1 MLKWSSNFPGTD
13 NTVTLGQGR
22 EGWEN
27 YLLLEKMDEA
37 KGTTW
42 KQYAGS
48 NRLSCHCHR
57 VFSLQVPA
65 IYGVDTRMLTK
76 IIRDKVWPSSLAEC
90 VPLLISPRAWRTH
103 WSAEEESWP
112 PPLVIS
118 ISLSFPLLMW
128 FPGLNPGCPW
138 DPLTCS
144 GFIECLLCVD
154 YDDNKARHWN
164 SAHMTSLWWNRK
176 SVYRVCNSLT
186 KPESSTLKNAIPET
200 M

>member
-1 MLKWSSNFPGTD
+1 MLKWSSNFPRTD

-27 YLLLEKMDEA
+27 YLLLEKIDEA
-37 KGTTW
+37 KSTTW

-76 IIRDKVWPSSLAEC
+76 IIRDKVWSSSLAEC

-103 WSAEEESWP
+103 WSAEEESWSAP
-112 PPLVIS
+112 SCHFYVTVLHSSGVVPRTESWVPLRS
-118 ISLSFPLLMW
+118 TYLLRIYWVPTM
-128 FPGLNPGCPW
+128 C
-138 DPLTCS
+138 
-144 GFIECLLCVD
+144 CLWQQG
-154 YDDNKARHWN
+154 KA
-164 SAHMTSLWWNRK
+164 L
-176 SVYRVCNSLT
+176 
-186 KPESSTLKNAIPET
+186 
-200 M
+200 